1 MNCSEKSI
9 AFIHAAGALTTTG
22 TAITVPDPE
31 AVGGIY
37 KNLTVVNDSDQDVK
51 ITYKTVAGMD
61 GEFIVPK
68 SIKGFTR
75 ALRST
80 TFALTN
86 FKAISMGNANAVGN
100 LTFNFSV

>member
-9 AFIHAAGALTTTG
+9 AFVHTTGALTTTG

-31 AVGGIY
+31 GVGGIY

-51 ITYKTVAGMD
+51 ITYKTVGGMN
-61 GEFIVPK
+61 GEFIVPR

-80 TFALTN
+80 SFTITD
-86 FKAISMGNANAVGN
+86 FKAISMGNAAAVGN